1 MAWTPLDDRT
11 NKYNNCYGCKE
22 RKLGCHSTCEKYL
35 ADKAA
40 ADAIKENIK
49 KTKQEMND
57 INGFIKESAERCL
70 KRRRDGRSRR

>member
-40 ADAIKENIK
+40 SEAIKENIRK
-49 KTKQEMND
+49 NKQEFDD
-57 INGFIKESAERCL
+57 INGFLKDSAERGI
-70 KRRRDGRSRR
+70 KRYGDGRRKR